1 MVITARYPCTWEPG
15 LAAAGAG
22 CYAGFVMK
30 VLDCDYLIIGAGLA
44 GLSAA
49 VELAPHGQV
58 VLCAKRALTES
69 NSSHAQG
76 GIAVPIAEDD
86 TIESHLQDTIVAGAG
101 LTHPGV
107 ARDIIA
113 AGADRIAALEEWGV
127 RFERKTGNDR
137 EPDDEYDLGREGGHS
152 VRRILHSGDFT
163 GAEIIRVMAA
173 RAQRLRSVKILED
186 HMAIDLIT
194 TGWLKVPGQDACI
207 GAYFID
213 RRTHEILAVR
223 AAHTLLATGGAGKVY
238 LYTSN
243 PDIATGDGIAMAWRA
258 GLEIRNMEFVQFHPT
273 CLYHPEAKS
282 FLISEAVRG
291 EGAQLLNAAGDAFM
305 KRYDPRAEL
314 APRDI
319 VARAIDHEMKTR
331 GDAYVY
337 LDISF
342 KSAAFLRQRFPNI
355 YATCKK
361 FGYDMAR
368 EPIPVV
374 PAEHYFCGGVTADV
388 RGRTAMAGLHAAGE
402 VTCTGLHG
410 ANRLA
415 SNSLLE
421 ALVCGHAAARDMLAT
436 PQNNRADVEIPPW
449 KIGDAVPSDEAVV
462 VTHNWNEVR
471 TVMWDYVGIVRT
483 SRRLARALRRIGN
496 LRREIRAYYQDYLV
510 TSDLLELRNIAAVA
524 ELVIRSAMH
533 RRESRGLHYTLDYPY
548 LSDNMCRDTMI
559 HDLPGGGAV

>member
-1 MVITARYPCTWEPG
+1 
-15 LAAAGAG
+15 
-22 CYAGFVMK
+22 MK
-30 VLDCDYLIIGAGLA
+30 TLDCDFLIIGAGLA

-49 VELAPHGQV
+49 MELAPYGRV
-58 VLCAKRALTES
+58 ILCAKRTLEES

-86 TIESHLQDTIVAGAG
+86 TIDAHLQDTLVAGAG
-101 LTHPGV
+101 LTNAAV
-107 ARDIIA
+107 AREIIA
-113 AGADRIAALEEWGV
+113 AGAARIAALERWGV
-127 RFERKTGNDR
+127 HFERKTRHPR
-137 EPDDEYDLGREGGHS
+137 EADAEYDLGREGGHS
-152 VRRILHSGDFT
+152 VRRILHSGDIT
-163 GAEIIRVMAA
+163 GAEIIRVLAG
-173 RAQRLRSVKILED
+173 RIRRQHSVQVLEH

-194 TGWLKVPGQDACI
+194 TGWLKVAGDDACI
-207 GAYFID
+207 GAYFLD
-213 RRTHEILAVR
+213 RRTSEILAVR
-223 AAHTLLATGGAGKVY
+223 APNTILATGGAGKVY

-291 EGAQLLNAAGDAFM
+291 EGARLLNGAGKPFM

-331 GDAYVY
+331 GDACAY
-337 LDISF
+337 LDITH
-342 KSAAFLRQRFPNI
+342 KSEAFLKRRFPNI
-355 YATCKK
+355 YATCRK
-361 FGYDMAR
+361 FGFDMAR
-368 EPIPVV
+368 QPIPVV
-374 PAEHYFCGGVTADV
+374 PAEHYFCGGVATDT

-402 VTCTGLHG
+402 VACTGLHG

-421 ALVCGHAAARDMLAT
+421 ALVCGHAAARDILESPRPKA
-436 PQNNRADVEIPPW
+436 RKIRIPAW
-449 KIGDAVPSDEAVV
+449 KTGNAVPSDEAVV
-462 VTHNWNEVR
+462 VTHNWDEVR

-483 SRRLARALRRIGN
+483 SRRLARALRRIGT
-496 LRREIRAYYQDYLV
+496 LRREIRAYYRDYLV
-510 TSDLLELRNIAAVA
+510 TADLLELRNIAAVA
-524 ELVIRSAMH
+524 ELVIRSAML

-548 LSDNMCRDTMI
+548 LAASMCRDTVI

>member
-1 MVITARYPCTWEPG
+1 
-15 LAAAGAG
+15 
-22 CYAGFVMK
+22 MK

-49 VELAPHGQV
+49 MELAPHGQV
-58 VLCAKRALTES
+58 VLCAKRELTES

-101 LTHPGV
+101 LTNPQV
-107 ARDIIA
+107 AREIIA
-113 AGADRIAALEEWGV
+113 AGANRIAALEKWGV
-127 RFERKTGNDR
+127 RFERKTSSGR

-163 GAEIIRVMAA
+163 GAEIIRVLAA
-173 RAQRLRSVKILED
+173 RARELPSINILEE

-213 RRTHEILAVR
+213 RSTNEILAVR

-291 EGAQLLNAAGDAFM
+291 EGAQLLNAAGEAFM
-305 KRYDPRAEL
+305 KRYDERAEL

-331 GDAYVY
+331 GDSCVY

-342 KSAAFLRQRFPNI
+342 KSAEFLQQRFPNI
-355 YATCKK
+355 YATCKE
-361 FGYDMAR
+361 FGFDMAR

-374 PAEHYFCGGVTADV
+374 PAEHYFCGGVAADV

-421 ALVCGHAAARDMLAT
+421 ALVCGHAAARDMQET
-436 PQNNRADVEIPPW
+436 RQPHRSDVEIPPW

-496 LRREIRAYYQDYLV
+496 LRREIRAYYEDYLV

-524 ELVIRSAMH
+524 ELIIRSAMH

-548 LSDNMCRDTMI
+548 LSENMCRDTII